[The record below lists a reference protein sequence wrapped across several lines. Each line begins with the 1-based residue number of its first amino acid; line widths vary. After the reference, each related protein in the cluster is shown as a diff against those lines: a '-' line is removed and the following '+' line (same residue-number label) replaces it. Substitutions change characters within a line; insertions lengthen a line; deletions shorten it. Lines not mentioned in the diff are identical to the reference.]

1 MEVKELTF
9 TDVWVPQIQSWILE
23 EVRLAELT
31 VQTVGVMHTVV
42 TDSTTDIAP
51 GVIHGRVK
59 VTLGG
64 VVMAFTF

>member
-1 MEVKELTF
+1 M
-9 TDVWVPQIQSWILE
+9 E

-31 VQTVGVMHTVV
+31 VETVGVMHTVV
-42 TDSTTDIAP
+42 TDSTADITP

>member
-1 MEVKELTF
+1 M
-9 TDVWVPQIQSWILE
+9 E

-42 TDSTTDIAP
+42 TDSPTDIAP

-59 VTLGG
+59 VTFSG